1 MPTVI
6 KRPCR
11 ADETPAA
18 RRLVVVRAI
27 SQRGTFAPTSLR
39 WRSLMRNVTAV
50 LFLALA
56 LVVLS
61 SFWVSAD
68 GRMVPPVRLTTE
80 PDAVQSCEFLGTVD
94 DDEIKDLRKKII
106 RAGGDTGLLSFSD
119 GNTVYAKVF
128 RCPAAQDA
136 PSRAAGPAPV
146 LSTSPAPQP
155 ATLSGTFGG
164 QSRATP
170 KGSTGRRT

>member
-1 MPTVI
+1 MPMVI

-11 ADETPAA
+11 ADETPPA

-61 SFWVSAD
+61 SFCVWAD

-106 RAGGDTGLLSFSD
+106 RAGGDTGLLRSATATLCTRRYL
-119 GNTVYAKVF
+119 G
-128 RCPAAQDA
+128 
-136 PSRAAGPAPV
+136 
-146 LSTSPAPQP
+146 APQLR
-155 ATLSGTFGG
+155 TLP
-164 QSRATP
+164 RERP
-170 KGSTGRRT
+170 VPRRSLRRLLLPSPRH

>member
-1 MPTVI
+1 MPMVI

-11 ADETPAA
+11 ADETPPA

-39 WRSLMRNVTAV
+39 WTPFMHNVTAV

-61 SFWVSAD
+61 SFCVSAD

-80 PDAVQSCEFLGTVD
+80 PDAVQSCEFLRTLD
-94 DDEIKDLRKKII
+94 DDAIKDLRQKI
-106 RAGGDTGLLSFSD
+106 RPAGEDTRWLSC
-119 GNTVYAKVF
+119 T
-128 RCPAAQDA
+128 
-136 PSRAAGPAPV
+136 AG
-146 LSTSPAPQP
+146 T
-155 ATLSGTFGG
+155 
-164 QSRATP
+164 
-170 KGSTGRRT
+170 